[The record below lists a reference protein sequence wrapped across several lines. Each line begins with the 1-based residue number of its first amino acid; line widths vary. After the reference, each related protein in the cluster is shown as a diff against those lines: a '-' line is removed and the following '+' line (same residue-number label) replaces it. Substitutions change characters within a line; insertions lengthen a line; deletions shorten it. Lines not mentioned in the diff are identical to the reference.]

1 MTKRTKR
8 FIAGLLTAA
17 MVIGTFT
24 MVAAEPTELTDATNL
39 NQTVS
44 GDSTTQAPKIK
55 ILVPTDASFVINPYK
70 ITVTNDGVSSNSAI
84 ISPKNVITNESEV
97 PVAVSVESFVVDNGT
112 YDTTTKKYSTGVTVM
127 SGSALKAKNKSIYLH
142 MLVGQKKT
150 TEADEDGIYTFEIGT
165 GKKDFKDIK
174 ATAKINT
181 KGDNAAGGS
190 LKKAIVLGPGKWT
203 GDTYS
208 TGGEAV
214 EYQIVGD
221 VNANPTKVEGTGKNA
236 KTVADPWTA
245 TESDKLKVS
254 YKFTF
259 EPQSN

>member
-1 MTKRTKR
+1 MTKSTKR
-8 FIAGLLTAA
+8 FFAGLLTAA

-55 ILVPTDASFVINPYK
+55 IEVPTDASFVINPYK
-70 ITVTNDGVSSNSAI
+70 ITVTNDGVSDNSAI
-84 ISPKNVITNESEV
+84 ISPKNVITNKSEV
-97 PVAVSVESFVVDNGT
+97 PVAVSVEEFVVDNGT
-112 YDTTTKKYSTGVTVM
+112 YNTTTKKYSTGVKVL
-127 SGSALKAKNKSIYLH
+127 SGSALKAKDKSIYLH
-142 MLVGQKKT
+142 MVIGQKKT
-150 TEADEDGIYTFEIGT
+150 TAADENGVYTYEIGT
-165 GKKDFKDIK
+165 GKKEFKDVK
-174 ATAKINT
+174 ATAKIST
-181 KGDNAAGGS
+181 KGTPAAGGS
-190 LKKAIVLGPGKWT
+190 VKKAIVLGSGTWS
-203 GDTYS
+203 GDNYS
-208 TGGEAV
+208 SGGEAV

-221 VNANPTKVEGTGKNA
+221 VNANPTKVEGEGKNK